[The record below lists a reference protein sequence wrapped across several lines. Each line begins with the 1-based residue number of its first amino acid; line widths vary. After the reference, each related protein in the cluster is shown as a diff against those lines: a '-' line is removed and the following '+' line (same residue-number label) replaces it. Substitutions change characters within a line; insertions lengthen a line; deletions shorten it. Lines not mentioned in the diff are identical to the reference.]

1 MPINKKP
8 FTLITGASSGIGR
21 ETAIS
26 LSDQNN
32 LVLSGRDLTRLEET
46 LSMCSS
52 GEHLIWCFDL
62 KSKEDLSASLIK
74 LMKDNNFFI
83 DTFLHIA
90 GMVTIQPARM
100 LNHET
105 ASSIMSVNCLSALE
119 IASVLVKRSN
129 QKKLKNVTFISS
141 IWSQFGAKGYTLY
154 CASKGALDSAMR
166 ALALELAP
174 DVRVNSILLGA
185 IETPLSKQSFADLEI
200 KQKFLDDYPLGIGEK
215 IDAVTAIK
223 FLISPDAKWITGQQ
237 IVVDGGRTINMSPK

>member
-1 MPINKKP
+1 VINQKLSL
-8 FTLITGASSGIGR
+8 TLITGASSGIGR

-26 LSDQNN
+26 LSGDRN
-32 LVLSGRDLTRLEET
+32 LILHGRDLARLQET

-52 GEHLIWCFDL
+52 GKHLIWVYDL
-62 KSKEDLSASLIK
+62 KDKKDLSASLLK
-74 LMKDNNFFI
+74 LMTDNNIFI

-90 GMVTIQPARM
+90 GMVAIHPARM
-100 LNHET
+100 LSHET

-119 IASVLVKRSN
+119 ITAVLVKRTN
-129 QKKLKNVTFISS
+129 QKRLKNITFISS

-174 DVRVNSILLGA
+174 DIRVNSLLLGA
-185 IETPLSKQSFADLEI
+185 IETPLSQQSFADLEI
-200 KQKFLDDYPLGIGEK
+200 KQNFLDDYPLGIGEMR
-215 IDAVTAIK
+215 DAATAIK
-223 FLISPDAKWITGQQ
+223 FLISSDAKWITGQQ

>member
-1 MPINKKP
+1 MKKKP

-21 ETAIS
+21 ETAIN
-26 LSDQNN
+26 LSAQHN
-32 LVLSGRDLTRLEET
+32 LILNGRDLARLQET
-46 LSMCSS
+46 LSMCST
-52 GEHLIWCFDL
+52 GQHLIWPFDL
-62 KSKEDLSASLIK
+62 KVKKDLSASLIQF
-74 LMKDNNFFI
+74 MKDNNLLI

-90 GMVTIQPARM
+90 GMVAIQPARM

-119 IASVLVKRSN
+119 ITSVLVKKCN

-223 FLISPDAKWITGQQ
+223 FLISSDAKWITGQQ